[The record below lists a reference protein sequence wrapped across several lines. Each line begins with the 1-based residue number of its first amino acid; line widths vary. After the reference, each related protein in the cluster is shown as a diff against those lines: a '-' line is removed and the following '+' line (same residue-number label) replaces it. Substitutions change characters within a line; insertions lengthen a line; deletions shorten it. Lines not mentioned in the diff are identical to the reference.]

1 MTHVISCEW
10 EEEQDSLTWVTE
22 RTELPLTAMYK
33 ARQKTFLSVKNK
45 NSVYDILWILS
56 GNNVLKLLKS
66 VLTTDL

>member
-1 MTHVISCEW
+1 M
-10 EEEQDSLTWVTE
+10 TE

-33 ARQKTFLSVKNK
+33 ARQKTFLSVKKK

-56 GNNVLKLLKS
+56 GKNVLLKS